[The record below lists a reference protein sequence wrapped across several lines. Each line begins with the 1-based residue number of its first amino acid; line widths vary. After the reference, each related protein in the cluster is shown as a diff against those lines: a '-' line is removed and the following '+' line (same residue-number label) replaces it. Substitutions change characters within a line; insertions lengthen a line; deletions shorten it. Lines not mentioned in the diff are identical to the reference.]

1 MEVYIRGAMVRIG
14 GWGTRKMVAAEAWE
28 EVSHWAAVGAQMM
41 MSGAE
46 IAGTPGWSVVATT
59 PGVGI

>member
-1 MEVYIRGAMVRIG
+1 
-14 GWGTRKMVAAEAWE
+14 MVAAEAWE